1 MRPQQTVRFLRT
13 LFSATKVTETEYPGT
28 DFRMIAENSG
38 DVIIHVGPDML
49 SRYVSPS
56 SARLFGW
63 APEEMIGKPPQ
74 DFILQE
80 HLPEIAASVARM
92 VAGADDGKPLP
103 LRVACKNGSSVW
115 VEAKSRAVRDP
126 VTGVLTDFV
135 LIMRDITERKKLEA
149 ELETLAKT
157 DGLTKLANRRA
168 FDEVLEREW
177 RRTVR
182 TKGQMSLLLLD
193 IDNFKSF
200 NDQYGH
206 QVGDDC
212 LRAVAAAISETIR
225 RPGDTAA
232 RYGGE
237 EIAVVL
243 PDTDATGA
251 CDVAE
256 RLRSAIEALRLP
268 HEGNPDF
275 GCVTVSVGVATA
287 LSRLGGTVSMPE
299 GLLAASDAALY
310 KAKHN
315 GRNRVESGIL
325 LAPGGATGTA

>member
-1 MRPQQTVRFLRT
+1 
-13 LFSATKVTETEYPGT
+13 
-28 DFRMIAENSG
+28 MIAENSG
-38 DVIIHVGPDML
+38 DVIIHVGADML
-49 SRYVSPS
+49 ARYVSPS
-56 SARLFGW
+56 STRLFGW
-63 APEEMIGKPPQ
+63 SPEEMTGKRPH

-80 HLPEIAASVARM
+80 HLPDITASVARM
-92 VAGADDGKPLP
+92 LAGADDGNPLP
-103 LRVACKNGSSVW
+103 LRVACKKGGTVW

-135 LIMRDITERKKLEA
+135 LILRDITERRKLEA
-149 ELETLAKT
+149 QLEEMART

-182 TKGQMSLLLLD
+182 TKGQMSLVLID
-193 IDNFKSF
+193 IDNFKAF

-212 LRAVAAAISETIR
+212 LRAVAAAIAETIR

-256 RLRSAIEALRLP
+256 RLRAAVEGLRVP
-268 HEGNPDF
+268 HEGNHAF
-275 GCVTVSVGVATA
+275 GCVTVSIGVATA

-299 GLLAASDAALY
+299 SLLAASDAALY

-315 GRNRVESGIL
+315 GRNRIESGIL
-325 LAPGGATGTA
+325 LAPGGMPRGA